1 MSNSLDLSVT
11 VGTEPASIQAD
22 LGFGANLNDSYELK
36 SNKVTAL
43 SGSSTDTQY
52 PSAKAVYTELT
63 SGLAKKADKSSL
75 GTAAYT
81 NKNDYAKSGEL
92 VSEHEYDKRFTIFC
106 DNTDGCYNTESGIP
120 AIYWGVALG
129 ENIGRIGDEAERTR
143 ICFYNQDESEIHLFL
158 PEISDETQVSYFY
171 ANTQHFL
178 LHTDTDLTITL
189 MSAAGIIPVRT
200 IDSANTPVLSLSP
213 GETLEIKA
221 HLVGGSRVTIGLTGR
236 DVGSIFITEGIND
249 EHIEYYNAT
258 PYYFVTYTIYP
269 AA

>member
-11 VGTEPASIQAD
+11 VGTKPASIQAD

-52 PSAKAVYTELT
+52 PSAKAVYTNLT
-63 SGLAKKADKSSL
+63 SGLARKADISSL
-75 GTAAYT
+75 GSAAYT

-106 DNTDGCYNTESGIP
+106 DNTDWCYNNESGTP
-120 AIYWGVALG
+120 AIYWGTAII
-129 ENIGRIGDEAERTR
+129 ENYNSGRIGDEAERTR
-143 ICFYNQDESEIHLFL
+143 ICFYNQDDSEIHLFL
-158 PEISDETQVSYFY
+158 PEIGDEAPVSYFY

-178 LHTDTDLTITL
+178 LHTDTDLTL
-189 MSAAGIIPVRT
+189 MLLTADGTQVRT
-200 IDSANTPVLSLSP
+200 SKGFTISLSP

-221 HLVGGSRVTIGLTGR
+221 HLVGGSRVTMGLRGR
-236 DVGSIFITEGIND
+236 EDGSIFITEGIND
-249 EHIEYYNAT
+249 EHIDYYNAT

-269 AA
+269 AE

>member
-11 VGTEPASIQAD
+11 VGTEPAGIQAD

-63 SGLAKKADKSSL
+63 SGLSKKADKSSL
-75 GTAAYT
+75 GSAAYT
-81 NKNDYAKSGEL
+81 NKNDYAQSSEL
-92 VSEHEYDKRFTIFC
+92 YNEHEYDKRFTIFC
-106 DNTDGCYNTESGIP
+106 DNTDGCYNAESGTP
-120 AIYWGVALG
+120 AIYWGDAII
-129 ENIGRIGDEAERTR
+129 ENSGRIGDEAERTR
-143 ICFYNQDESEIHLFL
+143 ICFYNQDDSEIHLFL
-158 PEISDETQVSYFY
+158 PEIGDEAQVSYFY

-189 MSAAGIIPVRT
+189 ISAEGIIPVRT
-200 IDSANTPVLSLSP
+200 IDGSGTPVFSLSP

-221 HLVGGSRVTIGLTGR
+221 YLVGGSRVTMGLEGR
-236 DVGSIFITEGIND
+236 DNNSIFVTVGIND
-249 EHIEYYNAT
+249 EHINYYNAT

-269 AA
+269 A